1 MRLPPFVERL
11 PSPWPWP
18 PSWLMLCCISLF
30 YFWLACLRFSF
41 ICCCCRSTLDWQ
53 PDIKISLGNFRLI
66 EIYNVVRAGSG
77 VGTECPLWLTLE
89 FNYGLSPGGGLKRV
103 ISATYNWKGLKRY
116 ARARV
121 LHISYV
127 LSGRRQMS
135 QLPPL
140 PDGRAQAELKIILKN
155 TETNSHTHTYIHK
168 LNSTPKLHEIK
179 RELHVYE
186 NPFIYL
192 KIQLNKRGK

>member
-1 MRLPPFVERL
+1 
-11 PSPWPWP
+11 
-18 PSWLMLCCISLF
+18 MLCCISLF
-30 YFWLACLRFSF
+30 YFWLPCLWFSF

-116 ARARV
+116 ARTRV

-140 PDGRAQAELKIILKN
+140 PDGRAPAELKIILKN
-155 TETNSHTHTYIHK
+155 TETNTHTHIH
-168 LNSTPKLHEIK
+168 T
-179 RELHVYE
+179 
-186 NPFIYL
+186 
-192 KIQLNKRGK
+192 